1 MGYWISDPDF
11 SLVLQGLLIYYLPDL
26 LMKDKSLSFRHRNIQ
41 QLAIFSVPTW
51 KTKELKN
58 NTTDRMSIR
67 LVGQKYFKILWKI
80 MLPEKN

>member
-41 QLAIFSVPTW
+41 QLAIFNVTSW
-51 KTKELKN
+51 KTRTKERYHRLDVN
-58 NTTDRMSIR
+58 IR
-67 LVGQKYFKILWKI
+67 SAGAKILQDTYAQ
-80 MLPEKN
+80 